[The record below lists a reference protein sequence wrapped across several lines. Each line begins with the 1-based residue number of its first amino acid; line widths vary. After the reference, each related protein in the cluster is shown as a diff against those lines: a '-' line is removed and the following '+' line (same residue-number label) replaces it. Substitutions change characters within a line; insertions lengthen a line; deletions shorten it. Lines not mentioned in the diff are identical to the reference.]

1 MARNTERKRPC
12 NIPKSIIITL
22 WVMFY
27 ECSITRLKKTTHI
40 LFMECIVRPTLDSV
54 ESNIPFTLVLNKYLL
69 IECFYVWVQSIVNFL
84 SSMFPGFPAEQ
95 AQCSMLLDLIACE
108 RQDWIKQERLLTF
121 IAGK

>member
-22 WVMFY
+22 WVTFY

-40 LFMECIVRPTLDSV
+40 LFMECIVRPTLDFV

-69 IECFYVWVQSIVNFL
+69 IECFL
-84 SSMFPGFPAEQ
+84 SLGPINSKLSFQHVPRFS
-95 AQCSMLLDLIACE
+95 C
-108 RQDWIKQERLLTF
+108 
-121 IAGK
+121 